1 MASMIRFSRAH
12 ARCTDNETLD
22 LLDDVNEVIES
33 STITKWLFD
42 NNYLYNLLVSTTNL
56 QESISTLIGN
66 FTQAG

>member
-1 MASMIRFSRAH
+1 MVIIWGALAVIK
-12 ARCTDNETLD
+12 
-22 LLDDVNEVIES
+22 LLATYTWIVPVNEVIES

-42 NNYLYNLLVSTTNL
+42 NNYVYNLLVSTTNL